1 MKNEVNKKLI
11 YIAVAIFLLVF
22 SIFNP
27 FLNLSYEAKTT
38 IGIFLFCIALWISEI
53 APLGVIGLF
62 GIVLSIILGAS
73 NVKTAFEGFS
83 NPVIFLMIGSFL
95 IANAI
100 YKYGLDKRVALY
112 FLSKDFFLKSPFRLV
127 LGFSLLTFL
136 LSMWLS
142 NTATTVIMVSIALGV
157 IHLLKDQKKPG
168 FKKFAMLFLLSI
180 AYSASIG
187 GIGTIVGSPTN
198 LVSIGFLKEKGIE
211 VSFLD
216 WSIKALPVAF
226 AIYVFM
232 LLYIRFNIRE
242 FSISKEALLEIIQ
255 SNKAQ
260 LGKIKNE
267 EKIVGFI
274 FLLTVL
280 LWILPSIF
288 TLLGFENIGKLL
300 NQKLPESVVAVLTA
314 SLLFVIPKDW
324 KEFKPV
330 MSVEDLKEID
340 WDTILLFASG
350 ISLGELITKSGLG
363 KVLAET
369 VKNAFSHEMI
379 LALLF
384 VVIILAIILTEITSN
399 TATAIVLTPIV
410 ISILES
416 YNVNLINPVM
426 SVAIAASLA
435 FMLPISTPPNAIVYS
450 TKYVDVKTMIKF
462 SFLLDVIGSVI
473 IYIFLILSEYAG

>member
-1 MKNEVNKKLI
+1 
-11 YIAVAIFLLVF
+11 
-22 SIFNP
+22 
-27 FLNLSYEAKTT
+27 
-38 IGIFLFCIALWISEI
+38 
-53 APLGVIGLF
+53 
-62 GIVLSIILGAS
+62 
-73 NVKTAFEGFS
+73 
-83 NPVIFLMIGSFL
+83 
-95 IANAI
+95 
-100 YKYGLDKRVALY
+100 
-112 FLSKDFFLKSPFRLV
+112 
-127 LGFSLLTFL
+127 
-136 LSMWLS
+136 
-142 NTATTVIMVSIALGV
+142 
-157 IHLLKDQKKPG
+157 
-168 FKKFAMLFLLSI
+168 
-180 AYSASIG
+180 
-187 GIGTIVGSPTN
+187 

-211 VSFLD
+211 ISFSE

-314 SLLFVIPKDW
+314 SLLFIIPKDL

-369 VKNAFSHEMI
+369 VKNAFNHEMI

-426 SVAIAASLA
+426 SVAIATSLA

-450 TKYVDVKTMIKF
+450 TKYLDVKTMIKF
-462 SFLLDVIGSVI
+462 GFLLDVIGSVI
-473 IYIFLILSEYAG
+473 IYIFLILLKYAG

>member
-1 MKNEVNKKLI
+1 
-11 YIAVAIFLLVF
+11 
-22 SIFNP
+22 
-27 FLNLSYEAKTT
+27 
-38 IGIFLFCIALWISEI
+38 
-53 APLGVIGLF
+53 
-62 GIVLSIILGAS
+62 
-73 NVKTAFEGFS
+73 
-83 NPVIFLMIGSFL
+83 
-95 IANAI
+95 
-100 YKYGLDKRVALY
+100 
-112 FLSKDFFLKSPFRLV
+112 
-127 LGFSLLTFL
+127 
-136 LSMWLS
+136 
-142 NTATTVIMVSIALGV
+142 
-157 IHLLKDQKKPG
+157 
-168 FKKFAMLFLLSI
+168 
-180 AYSASIG
+180 
-187 GIGTIVGSPTN
+187 
-198 LVSIGFLKEKGIE
+198 
-211 VSFLD
+211 
-216 WSIKALPVAF
+216 
-226 AIYVFM
+226 M

-260 LGKIKNE
+260 LGNIKNE

-288 TLLGFENIGKLL
+288 TLLGIENIGKLL

-314 SLLFVIPKDW
+314 SLLFIIPKDW

-369 VKNAFSHEMI
+369 VKNAFGNEMI

-384 VVIILAIILTEITSN
+384 VVIILAIIITEINSN

-416 YNVNLINPVM
+416 YNVNLINPVI
-426 SVAIAASLA
+426 SVAIGASLA

-462 SFLLDVIGSVI
+462 GFLLDVIGSVI